1 MITLLVNAV
10 AIFLAGYLL
19 KGVEVKN
26 FLHALIAALV
36 ISLLN
41 FFVKPILEF
50 FAFPV
55 TFLTL
60 GLFIWVINALILMLA
75 DWLLSGLKIK
85 SFWWA
90 LAFAIVIAIINV
102 VIFKIF

>member
-1 MITLLVNAV
+1 
-10 AIFLAGYLL
+10 
-19 KGVEVKN
+19 
-26 FLHALIAALV
+26 
-36 ISLLN
+36 
-41 FFVKPILEF
+41 VKPILEF

>member
-1 MITLLVNAV
+1 MVTILVNAV
-10 AIFLAGYLL
+10 SIFVAAYLL

-26 FLHALIAALV
+26 FLHALLAAIV
-36 ISLLN
+36 ITLLN
-41 FFVKPILEF
+41 FFIKPILEF
-50 FAFPV
+50 ISFPV

-60 GLFIWVINALILMLA
+60 GLFIWVINTIIVMLA

-90 LAFAIVIAIINV
+90 LAFAIVIAIINSI
-102 VIFKIF
+102 IFKIL

>member
-41 FFVKPILEF
+41 FL
-50 FAFPV
+50 
-55 TFLTL
+55 
-60 GLFIWVINALILMLA
+60 
-75 DWLLSGLKIK
+75 
-85 SFWWA
+85 
-90 LAFAIVIAIINV
+90 
-102 VIFKIF
+102 